1 MNWLDWVA
9 IAVVALAAVSGL
21 RRGLVAGVLSLL
33 GLVGGAVLGA
43 RIAPELLGEGARA
56 IPLLTLGAAAAGGL
70 LGQWLGGLVGGW
82 ARRSLWLIPPL
93 RVLDAG
99 GGFFL
104 GIASGLVAMWVVGV
118 ALLYAPGADE
128 LRRTA
133 QESLV
138 VSELTEAVEPGEVV
152 DALGRIDPF
161 LTIVG
166 PSSGVEEPDPAIVR
180 DPDVRAARASI
191 VRIRGVACG
200 LGIEGSGWVA
210 APGLV
215 VTNAHVVA
223 GIRAPLVDRGD
234 GRARSGRVVAFDAA
248 NDVAV
253 VRVPGLRLPALRFGD
268 VTPGA
273 PAAALGFPGN
283 GPFTA
288 LPARVGKTA
297 TVPSRDAFGRVRLAR
312 ELVVFRGEVEGGAS
326 GGPVVGVDGRVATTV
341 FARRRASD
349 DGYGVPNDLVREALA
364 SVGQALDTPCVER

>member
-1 MNWLDWVA
+1 
-9 IAVVALAAVSGL
+9 
-21 RRGLVAGVLSLL
+21 
-33 GLVGGAVLGA
+33 
-43 RIAPELLGEGARA
+43 
-56 IPLLTLGAAAAGGL
+56 
-70 LGQWLGGLVGGW
+70 
-82 ARRSLWLIPPL
+82 
-93 RVLDAG
+93 
-99 GGFFL
+99 
-104 GIASGLVAMWVVGV
+104 
-118 ALLYAPGADE
+118 
-128 LRRTA
+128 
-133 QESLV
+133 
-138 VSELTEAVEPGEVV
+138 
-152 DALGRIDPF
+152 
-161 LTIVG
+161 
-166 PSSGVEEPDPAIVR
+166 
-180 DPDVRAARASI
+180 
-191 VRIRGVACG
+191 
-200 LGIEGSGWVA
+200 VA